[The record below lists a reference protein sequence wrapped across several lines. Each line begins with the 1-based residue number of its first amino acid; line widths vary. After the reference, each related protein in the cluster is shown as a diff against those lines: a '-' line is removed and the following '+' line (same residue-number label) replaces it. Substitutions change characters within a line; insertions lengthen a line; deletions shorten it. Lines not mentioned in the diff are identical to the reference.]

1 MPISA
6 KIHNMRTSQVIVSL
20 ELEEEYFM
28 WDNPEIN
35 SLPVYENGQKGG
47 IVELFGWPYEDIILE
62 CEFLSQAGYMGLKI
76 YSPNEHVQTFIT
88 IEDEMLNP
96 WWYINQPVSY
106 KLNSRMGN
114 RKQLKKLI
122 NTCRKYNL
130 RIYADVVIN
139 HMTGSGYDM
148 YDDHRSGDE
157 NNCFHWFEKGST
169 AGSPFWTIG
178 GRYENN
184 PYTGKEPGMEYPSV
198 PYFPS
203 DFHCKYDI
211 TNWGDPIEINGGW
224 VSGFADLNTEK
235 DSVQQRIVDY
245 FVELLSIYTNKIN
258 DLNFHSFLNI

>member
-1 MPISA
+1 M
-6 KIHNMRTSQVIVSL
+6 
-20 ELEEEYFM
+20 
-28 WDNPEIN
+28 
-35 SLPVYENGQKGG
+35 
-47 IVELFGWPYEDIILE
+47 
-62 CEFLSQAGYMGLKI
+62 SQAGYMGLKI

-203 DFHCKYDI
+203 DFHCKYGI
-211 TNWGDPIEINGGW
+211 TNCGDPIEINGGW